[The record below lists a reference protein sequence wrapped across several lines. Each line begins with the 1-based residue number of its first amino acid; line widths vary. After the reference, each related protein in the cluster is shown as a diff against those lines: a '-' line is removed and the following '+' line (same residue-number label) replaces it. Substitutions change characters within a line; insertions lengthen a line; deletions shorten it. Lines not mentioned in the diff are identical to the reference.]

1 MGRDVDVA
9 VFAAGDVEKRC
20 GDGGEGREEVDDG
33 TEMGLENRGA
43 ATWVDGVMRGVF
55 GGAVDGGGEVLS
67 CRGRWK
73 WLGGAWEAA
82 CWDDD
87 VRAECDGM
95 QAEVFGLQFGVFRK
109 IIPGPQL
116 AKERAGMDELLL
128 EVNMH
133 RLVVPPCDCAGVE
146 LQTEDA
152 RQQR

>member
-95 QAEVFGLQFGVFRK
+95 QENVRGSIRSAVSLLMCLVE
-109 IIPGPQL
+109 IT
-116 AKERAGMDELLL
+116 KERKTHVLS
-128 EVNMH
+128 
-133 RLVVPPCDCAGVE
+133 
-146 LQTEDA
+146 
-152 RQQR
+152 